1 MYFVRMP
8 SANAHGC
15 ARVFNEGNFVA
26 SVFDVFFNNTG
37 PTTQF
42 PQRSSHNAVPTTQFI
57 HSVPTF
63 GLLNSSKAIQISS
76 FFGLCARS
84 GANEITVPK
93 AKMGVNSKL
102 S

>member
-26 SVFDVFFNNTG
+26 SVFDVFFNNTV

-42 PQRSSHNAVPTTQFI
+42 PQRSSNNAVHSLRSHLRFI
-57 HSVPTF
+57 ELIKSNP
-63 GLLNSSKAIQISS
+63 NI
-76 FFGLCARS
+76 FFLWALR
-84 GANEITVPK
+84 K
-93 AKMGVNSKL
+93 KWR
-102 S
+102 